1 MEAAMRVTMLVIGL
15 VLLGSVPVAR
25 ADVAP
30 FLGSPD
36 EIPVDGAASSDIA
49 VLDFDGDGIPD
60 IATVGPQRLELIRGL
75 PDGWAAPQ
83 GAAVPPSSSSGIVRL
98 ATGDLNDDGL
108 DD

>member
-1 MEAAMRVTMLVIGL
+1 MAPAVRVRVMVIAV
-15 VLLGSVPVAR
+15 VLLGSFPSAR

-36 EIPVDGAASSDIA
+36 EIPVDGAASSDVA

-83 GAAVPPSSSSGIVRL
+83 GVAIPPSSGVVRL

-108 DD
+108 DDI